1 MRRPVIDNVEIV
13 EPPIGEL
20 TKKRSGFKRTC
31 LSGCGCVFIF
41 IIGAIIALKLAVG
54 PGPQTLKTVPE
65 YFPKDI
71 PVYDADNIESITFI
85 SGQYKNRGVE
95 IAALFPKLI
104 LSPLLVNNQTAE
116 DEHSRDSRG
125 IFKDFVDVIS
135 RPVGDHRDTVQ
146 IKWVDM
152 NADHEF
158 VINYYMTELKKKN
171 FTIEAESEGKNM
183 NKVVKQFSF
192 QRESDKISGSM
203 YVEGP
208 VNGRGT
214 SYASLIVNIAP

>member
-13 EPPIGEL
+13 EPPLEEL
-20 TKKRSGFKRTC
+20 TKQRSGFKRTC
-31 LSGCGCVFIF
+31 LSGCGCVVIF
-41 IIGAIIALKLAVG
+41 IVGAIIALKLAVG
-54 PGPQTLKTVPE
+54 PGPQTLKSVPE

-104 LSPLLVNNQTAE
+104 LSPLLVNNQNTE
-116 DEHSRDSRG
+116 NEHSEDSEG
-125 IFKDFVDVIS
+125 IFKDFVNVLTQ
-135 RPVGDHRDTVQ
+135 PVGDHRDTVQ

-152 NADHEF
+152 NAEPNF

-171 FTIEAESEGKNM
+171 FNIEAESEGKNV

-192 QRESDKISGSM
+192 QRQTDNVSGSM

-214 SYASLIVNIAP
+214 NYASLIVNVSQ